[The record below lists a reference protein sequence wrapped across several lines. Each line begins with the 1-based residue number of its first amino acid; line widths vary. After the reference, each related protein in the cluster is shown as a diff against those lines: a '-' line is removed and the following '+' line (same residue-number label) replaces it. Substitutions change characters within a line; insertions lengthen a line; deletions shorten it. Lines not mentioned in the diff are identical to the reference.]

1 MSLAMYSSMSIGE
14 VKHIIKGVRL
24 ITIEVIEYKFKKC
37 YKVTINKIQAFNE
50 YKYGKRITCIKQLYS
65 VIYQDLSKAVL

>member
-1 MSLAMYSSMSIGE
+1 MSLARYSSMNIGE

-37 YKVTINKIQAFNE
+37 YKVTISKIQLFNA

-65 VIYQDLSKAVL
+65 VIYQDLSKVVL